1 MTNPLVTRERIEQEV
16 RAALGTTLRIEA
28 PDGIDMHCSIVNDLN
43 ATSIDFLD
51 INFRLENVFGIQMA
65 TQLLL
70 DHVEEELGEGTA
82 IDREGKITP
91 AAAEM
96 LKLHLGDLDG
106 IEAGMYADEIAAVVT
121 PTVVCDGV
129 QKVLDTLPEAC
140 THCSATE
147 WKSEDGAKVD
157 CGACGKP
164 AEYPNG
170 DELTKRWIHD
180 IEREKQLFAS
190 A

>member
-1 MTNPLVTRERIEQEV
+1 MTNSLVSRERVDQEV
-16 RAALGTTLRIEA
+16 RAALGTTLRIEPA
-28 PDGIDMHCSIVNDLN
+28 DHIDMDASIVNAMN

-70 DHVEEELGEGTA
+70 DHVEEELGEGKA
-82 IDREGKITP
+82 IDRDSKITAP
-91 AAAEM
+91 AAEL
-96 LKLHLGDLDG
+96 LKLHLGDLPG
-106 IEAGMYADEIAAVVT
+106 LEAGMYADEIAAVVT
-121 PTVVCDGV
+121 PKVVSDGV
-129 QKVLDTLPEAC
+129 MKVLETLPEAC
-140 THCSATE
+140 SCGAKE
-147 WKSEDGAKVD
+147 WKSEDGAKVI
-157 CGACGKP
+157 CGSCEKP

-180 IEREKQLFAS
+180 VEREKQLFAS

>member
-1 MTNPLVTRERIEQEV
+1 MSNPIVTRERVDQEV
-16 RAALGTTLRIEA
+16 RTALATTLRTDA
-28 PDGIDMHCSIVNDLN
+28 DGIDMDGSIINGLH

-70 DHVEEELGEGTA
+70 DHVEEELGEGKA
-82 IDREGKITP
+82 INRENQITP
-91 AAAEM
+91 AAAEL
-96 LKLHLGDLDG
+96 LKLHIGDVPG
-106 IEAGMYADEIAAVVT
+106 IKAGMYADEIASVVT
-121 PTVVCDGV
+121 ARVVADGV
-129 QKVLDTLPEAC
+129 MKVLDTLPATC
-140 THCSATE
+140 THCGAAA
-147 WKSEDGAKVD
+147 WKSDDGAKVI
-157 CGACGKP
+157 CGSCEKP

-170 DELTKRWIHD
+170 DDLTKRWIHD